1 MDILQQDYADTGQHK
16 GADMSGKL
24 DDYLR
29 VNETAINLRAQRQQ
43 VLASNIA
50 NADTPN
56 YKARDID
63 FSKTLQTA
71 LSRSEP
77 ASTPLTKTS
86 PAHLDAKTNVDGAT
100 GSEGEALLYRSPIQP
115 SADGNTVDMDVERN
129 QFADNALHYEAGLTL
144 ITAQIKDM
152 LSVIQG

>member
-1 MDILQQDYADTGQHK
+1 
-16 GADMSGKL
+16 MSGKL

-29 VNETAINLRAQRQQ
+29 VNESAINLRAQRQQ

-63 FSKTLQTA
+63 FSKSLQAA

-77 ASTPLTKTS
+77 ASTPLVKTN
-86 PAHLDAKTNVDGAT
+86 PAHFDANTNVDGAI
-100 GSEGEALLYRSPIQP
+100 GGEGEALLYRSPIQP

-129 QFADNALHYEAGLTL
+129 QFADNALHYEAGLSL

>member
-1 MDILQQDYADTGQHK
+1 MRNLHSRLCTQLITL
-16 GADMSGKL
+16 GAKMSGKL

-43 VLASNIA
+43 LLASNIA

-63 FSKTLQTA
+63 FNKSLQAALTRNQSPSTA
-71 LSRSEP
+71 LV
-77 ASTPLTKTS
+77 KTN
-86 PAHLDAKTNVDGAT
+86 PVHLDANSNVDGVD
-100 GSEGEALLYRSPIQP
+100 GSDGTTMLYRSPVQP
-115 SADGNTVDMDVERN
+115 SADGNTVDMDIERN
-129 QFADNALHYEAGLTL
+129 AFADNAVRYEAGLSM

>member
-1 MDILQQDYADTGQHK
+1 MSNVRWGQFICSINL

-29 VNETAINLRAQRQQ
+29 LNETAINLRAQRQQ
-43 VLASNIA
+43 LLASNIA

-63 FSKTLQTA
+63 FSKSLQSALDRSTPSATA
-71 LSRSEP
+71 L
-77 ASTPLTKTS
+77 AKTN
-86 PAHLDAKTNVDGAT
+86 PAHLDPNTNVDGANGT
-100 GSEGEALLYRSPIQP
+100 AGATILYRSPIQP

-129 QFADNALHYEAGLTL
+129 QFADNAVHYEAGLTM

-152 LSVIQG
+152 LSVLQS